1 MTTSLSIRWCENAAE
16 APALGAFFAANLT
29 ASYISH
35 AELQGRRALGP
46 GIWASDILQILTT
59 DIAARCRADHDAPKN
74 DDITRHAVVAEIDG
88 APVGLA
94 LLAFSAQAAVP
105 YGIIEDIVISSGNRG
120 SGHGTA
126 MMAWILDAF
135 RQRRLKRAFLE
146 SGGGNHDAHGFFER
160 WGFHQTS
167 IVMMAELGNAD
178 SDF

>member
-1 MTTSLSIRWCENAAE
+1 MTPLLSIRWCEDVSE

-46 GIWASDILQILTT
+46 GIWASDIAQILVR
-59 DIAARCRADHDAPKN
+59 DIASRCHLDHEAPP
-74 DDITRHAVVAEIDG
+74 DGDITRHAVVAEIDG
-88 APVGLA
+88 VPVGLA

-105 YGIIEDIVISSGNRG
+105 FGIIEDIVVSQEARG

-126 MMAWILDAF
+126 MMVWILDAF
-135 RQRRLKRAFLE
+135 RQRGLKRAFLE
-146 SGGGNHDAHGFFER
+146 SGGSNHEAHGFFAR

-167 IVMMAELGNAD
+167 IVMMAELHGQD
-178 SDF
+178 SL

>member
-1 MTTSLSIRWCENAAE
+1 MSSGLSIRWCEDAAE
-16 APALGAFFAANLT
+16 APILGAFFAANLT

-46 GIWASDILQILTT
+46 GIWASDITQILIR
-59 DIAARCRADHDAPKN
+59 DIASRCHKDHVAPK
-74 DDITRHAVVAEIDG
+74 DDEVTRHAVVAEIDG

-105 YGIIEDIVISSGNRG
+105 FGIIEDIVISSKSRG

-126 MMAWILDAF
+126 LMGWILDAF
-135 RQRRLKRAFLE
+135 RQRGLKRAFLE

-178 SDF
+178 

>member
-1 MTTSLSIRWCENAAE
+1 MTTMLSIRWCEDVSE

-46 GIWASDILQILTT
+46 GIWASDITHILTRE
-59 DIAARCRADHDAPKN
+59 IASRCRSDHEAPKN
-74 DDITRHAVVAEIDG
+74 DDITRHAVVAELDG
-88 APVGLA
+88 VPVGLA

-105 YGIIEDIVISSGNRG
+105 YGIIEDIVISSQDRG

-126 MMAWILDAF
+126 MMTWILDAF
-135 RQRRLKRAFLE
+135 CQRGLKRAFLE
-146 SGGGNHDAHGFFER
+146 SGGSNHEAHGFFAR

-167 IVMMAELGNAD
+167 IVMMAALHGQG
-178 SDF
+178 SL